1 MVGREGSIPVGRVR
15 TFLGEVSTVGVD
27 AAVQYSQRNKKLQA
41 MGYANYREYLASD
54 LWRSIRSRIMT
65 RDKGRCRIC
74 KAVAV
79 DVHHLR
85 YTWRVLNGQSDK
97 HLLALCRS
105 CHEMAEFR
113 GDEKVSPSEARLRVL
128 EALGKSPRKKPKP
141 SPKKTK
147 KGKKKGKKK
156 PPPPPPANKKPTPP
170 PPQVHRPISTAPLA
184 IQVPMPATGKPLAR
198 LRNNSRTQ

>member
-1 MVGREGSIPVGRVR
+1 M
-15 TFLGEVSTVGVD
+15 GVD

-65 RDKGRCRIC
+65 RDKAICRMC
-74 KAVAV
+74 KAKATE
-79 DVHHLR
+79 VHHLR
-85 YTWRVLNGQSDK
+85 YTQRVLEGRSDK

-105 CHEMAEFR
+105 CHEAAEFR
-113 GDEKVSPSEARLRVL
+113 GEEKVSPSESRLRVL

-147 KGKKKGKKK
+147 NGKKKGKNK
-156 PPPPPPANKKPTPP
+156 PAPPQPPANKKPTHP

-184 IQVPMPATGKPLAR
+184 IQVPMPATGKPFAS
-198 LRNNSRTQ
+198 LRNNSRHQ